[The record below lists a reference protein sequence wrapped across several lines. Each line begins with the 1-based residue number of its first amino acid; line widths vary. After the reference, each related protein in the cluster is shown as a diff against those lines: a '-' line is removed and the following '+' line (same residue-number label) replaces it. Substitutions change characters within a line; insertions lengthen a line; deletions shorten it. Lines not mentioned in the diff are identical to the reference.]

1 MAEVIYKAKTD
12 ADGLAGRFGPAVT
25 IFLVAMVGKDKK
37 AVDFLKKLVKNP
49 KLSSMVYTFTE
60 PLDEVLELLVKQ
72 AGNTAYKTLVCSI
85 HTISS
90 GCS

>member
-1 MAEVIYKAKTD
+1 
-12 ADGLAGRFGPAVT
+12 
-25 IFLVAMVGKDKK
+25 LVAIIGKDKE
-37 AVDFLKKLVKNP
+37 AVDFLKKLVKNT

-72 AGNTAYKTLVCSI
+72 AGNTAYKTLVCSVL
-85 HTISS
+85 TISS